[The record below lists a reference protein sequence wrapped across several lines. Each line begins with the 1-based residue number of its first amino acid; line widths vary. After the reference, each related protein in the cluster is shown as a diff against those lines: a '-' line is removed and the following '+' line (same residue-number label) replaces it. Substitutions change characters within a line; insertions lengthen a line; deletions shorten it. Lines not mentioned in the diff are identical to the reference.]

1 MLDADGARDTV
12 LATRTMRPNQKRRGS
27 HALLDEFF
35 ASSDERFV
43 DELLLVDD
51 ALKLQGLVER
61 WKVDPRPWAMAMQ
74 WRYLESP
81 WATAGH
87 NVVVKR
93 LYKAA
98 ERRLDFAM
106 VGAFLHRFDGLV
118 RRNIRLRF
126 TWDSASR
133 SMQHDEVIGRA
144 TGGWR
149 GAQPTGGATNPGR
162 APKSSG
168 DGRQFSLRTR
178 LYLRRR
184 ALRVLRHL
192 GFRDPQAFVTAA
204 AAALARYRDDDLAS
218 GLAILDSWCL
228 LQLTFHGHPALAFG
242 VAHVDLAVGRSL
254 AELTPAPLHP
264 TAWRSDAACGSLLDL
279 LARARARLVRTW
291 AIALLREQHVERLQR
306 QTADRLLPLFEHDDD
321 EVQAFAAA
329 TLAQSSDSSSIDGAG
344 WLRLLTIRS
353 VLALPTIVA
362 AARQHPTALQTLSLT
377 ERLRLACRDATPI
390 AELGLE
396 LVQAHTATRLDA
408 YALPH
413 LADVRCASIAA
424 ASTTWAL
431 GVLGDAA
438 HYTLARVMP
447 FFDAALPSTR
457 AAAFAW
463 LAGNTA
469 ARADAGLWSRLLE
482 SPFDDVRIRLVHELD
497 GRAGAPPLH
506 GRDLQ
511 PLWTSVLLN
520 VHRGGR
526 AKVQAL
532 HQLARAVA
540 AEPADA
546 AALLPVFAV
555 AVRSVRAAEA
565 RIGLAALV
573 QAVDRV
579 PALQPAVQAA
589 FPELRFVSAGATS

>member
-1 MLDADGARDTV
+1 M
-12 LATRTMRPNQKRRGS
+12 PSNQKRRGS
-27 HALLDEFF
+27 HVLLDEFF
-35 ASSDERFV
+35 ASADDRFV
-43 DELLLVDD
+43 DELLLVDE
-51 ALKLQGLVER
+51 APKLQGLVER
-61 WKVDPRPWAMAMQ
+61 WLVDPRPWAMAMQ

-81 WATAGH
+81 WTTPGH

-106 VGAFLHRFDGLV
+106 IGAFLHRFDCLV
-118 RRNIRLRF
+118 RRKLWSRYV
-126 TWDSASR
+126 WDAATR
-133 SMQHDEVIGRA
+133 TANFVPEIGRA

-149 GAQPTGGATNPGR
+149 GVLPTAGGKR
-162 APKSSG
+162 AAAGERPG

-184 ALRVLRHL
+184 TLRVLRHL
-192 GFRDPQAFVTAA
+192 GFRDADAYVLAA
-204 AAALARYRDDDLAS
+204 VAALVRYRDEDLDA

-228 LQLTFHGHPALAFG
+228 LQLAYRGHAALEFG
-242 VAHVDLAVGRSL
+242 VAHANLAEGRSL
-254 AELTPAPLHP
+254 ADLTPAPLHP
-264 TAWRSDAACGSLLDL
+264 TAWRSDAACGALFDL

-291 AIALLREQHVERLQR
+291 AIALLREQHAERLR
-306 QTADRLLPLFEHDDD
+306 QLTADRLLPLFEHDDD

-329 TLAQSSDSSSIDGAG
+329 TLAQSSDSGSIDGAG
-344 WLRLLTIRS
+344 WLRLLSIRS
-353 VLALPTIVA
+353 ALALPAIVA
-362 AARQHPTALQTLSLT
+362 AARQHPAALQTLSLA
-377 ERLRLACRDATPI
+377 ECLQLACREATPV

-396 LVQAHTATRLDA
+396 LVRAHATKALDA
-408 YALPH
+408 DALTR
-413 LADVRCASIAA
+413 LADVRCASVAA
-424 ASTTWAL
+424 ASTTWVL

-438 HYTLARVMP
+438 HYTLSRVMP
-447 FFDAALPSTR
+447 FFDAALPAVR

-463 LAGNTA
+463 LAGHATA
-469 ARADAGLWSRLLE
+469 HADAGLWSRLLE
-482 SPFDDVRIRLVHELD
+482 SPFDDVRTRLVHALD
-497 GRAGAPPLH
+497 ARAGAPPLH
-506 GRDLQ
+506 LRDLQ
-511 PLWTSVLLN
+511 PLWTAVLLN

-579 PALQPAVQAA
+579 PSLQPAVQAA